1 MPHLQDI
8 ARVTVPGVTPGG
20 LPATAPLKDV
30 VHETWVVARHQ
41 LSLTGSLRE
50 STRYASTGVIG
61 QLTMRHAIDAVLEK
75 KPSTAYAQLVYTA
88 LRQAHVAVCLNR
100 DERPPVWWVS
110 DNYSE
115 SDLEQV
121 CTFLERQRAS
131 GRKLDDLEPADPT
144 DPPAPTTKI
153 TTNTKVV
160 RSGQA
165 DATYS
170 IRAWLPTAFAESGQ
184 ATLSVLELTYLRY
197 GSPKSEATA
206 LRLALSQLLDTGTL
220 FTRQETD
227 DERRLRAGG
236 NFPRGR
242 RVAMYSLDPTVPEK
256 TSLVEGMP
264 TQTPAIVHANKSNKR
279 TSATRAEVADTDS
292 KVLEALSTLGPL
304 TASELVEITGLPD
317 HVLTRSLKRLRPHKV
332 TRHQVSGS
340 RAYAYTLAKPAAAP
354 KPAALPTLTPEDR
367 AKPENVFLAEAEDA
381 AKAETETETEAK
393 TEVTDN
399 LKPEP
404 VAVVDGGESREI
416 KRLRKKVAALK
427 RERDDLR
434 ARLHAIARLV

>member
-20 LPATAPLKDV
+20 LPPTASLKDV
-30 VHETWVVARHQ
+30 VHETWIVARHQ

-75 KPSTAYAQLVYTA
+75 KPSMAYAQLVYTA

-100 DERPPVWWVS
+100 DERPPVWWIS

-121 CTFLERQRAS
+121 CTFLERQRSA
-131 GRKLDDLEPADPT
+131 GRELDDLEPADPT

-153 TTNTKVV
+153 TANTKIV

-165 DATYS
+165 DATHS

-184 ATLSVLELTYLRY
+184 ATLSMLELSYLRY

-206 LRLALSQLLDTGTL
+206 LRLALGQLLDMGTL

-264 TQTPAIVHANKSNKR
+264 LQIPAAVYAKATTQQH
-279 TSATRAEVADTDS
+279 TSRDSAETDNR
-292 KVLEALSTLGPL
+292 VLEALSTLGPL
-304 TASELVEITGLPD
+304 TTSELVEITGLPD
-317 HVLTRSLKRLRPHKV
+317 HVVTRSLKRLRPRKV
-332 TRHQVSGS
+332 TRHQLSGS
-340 RAYAYTLAKPAAAP
+340 RTYSYTLAKPVAATST
-354 KPAALPTLTPEDR
+354 LPTLPPEER
-367 AKPENVFLAEAEDA
+367 TKPENIFLAEAEDA
-381 AKAETETETEAK
+381 D
-393 TEVTDN
+393 DN
-399 LKPEP
+399 LKPVP
-404 VAVVDGGESREI
+404 AVDGSESREI

-427 RERDDLR
+427 RERNDLR